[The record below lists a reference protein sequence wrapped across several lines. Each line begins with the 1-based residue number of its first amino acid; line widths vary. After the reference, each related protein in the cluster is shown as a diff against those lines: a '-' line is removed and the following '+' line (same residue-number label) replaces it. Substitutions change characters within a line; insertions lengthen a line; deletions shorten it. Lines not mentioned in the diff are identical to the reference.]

1 MAKIASLNCK
11 KIYVTDDNPRQEDPK
26 KIRNIIL
33 KNIKNKNKYNIGNR
47 MGAIRF
53 AIANASQ
60 NEIILV
66 AGKGHEDQQI
76 YKKKF

>member
-1 MAKIASLNCK
+1 MLLMIIQDK
-11 KIYVTDDNPRQEDPK
+11 KIQKNK
-26 KIRNIIL
+26 KYYFE
-33 KNIKNKNKYNIGNR
+33 KHKNKNKYNIGNR

>member
-1 MAKIASLNCK
+1 
-11 KIYVTDDNPRQEDPK
+11 
-26 KIRNIIL
+26 
-33 KNIKNKNKYNIGNR
+33 

-76 YKKKF
+76 YKKKKF